1 MNVIGNRSDFI
12 PDDEREN
19 IFINIRNG
27 LIHFKLTTTMYH
39 EKNANTAQVCVK
51 YQSIN
56 EK

>member
-39 EKNANTAQVCVK
+39 EKNANIAQVCVK